1 MTVSTFLG
9 RSEILRRLCILLLV
23 SHVVRRREHQPVVH
37 SAQRTRQP
45 AQGEVLE
52 RLQREVRV

>member
-1 MTVSTFLG
+1 MISTAILG
-9 RSEILRRLCILLLV
+9 RSEILRRVCILLLV

-37 SAQRTRQP
+37 SAQRTRQS